1 MTHIPDAAV
10 QDMLE
15 QYSEGGCSGL
25 ADYERREVAMAMLQ
39 SALPYLY
46 APCAV
51 EATTKEERHA
61 NTARNLIINQTS
73 TDLDNIINGHDPE
86 RSILNNDVWDR
97 LDKMACEIEALSK
110 TVDVAAVREV
120 PVSIDKLIAELKS
133 AVDMCFSWSGSALL
147 ANELNAT
154 DTDEGHISLY
164 KDLCGLGNS
173 MSYLQSEIRALSLSE
188 PVQGEQWQPIE
199 TAPKDGIEFI
209 ARCGADKPS
218 FSCFWD
224 GTAFMH
230 FDHGEGL
237 ISYSPTE
244 WMPLPTSPNT
254 EVGKCN

>member
-1 MTHIPDAAV
+1 MSILNHVSAHIPDEAVYAALLSMAKDNVGTDV
-10 QDMLE
+10 QELLMHGFDKL
-15 QYSEGGCSGL
+15 
-25 ADYERREVAMAMLQ
+25 RVKPN
-39 SALPYLY
+39 ALRNALTAAHPHLS

-51 EATTKEERHA
+51 EVVDRAKRIANIYRNKDDATVIASFHKE
-61 NTARNLIINQTS
+61 TARVIDEL
-73 TDLDNIINGHDPE
+73 
-86 RSILNNDVWDR
+86 
-97 LDKMACEIEALSK
+97 LSCVV
-110 TVDVAAVREV
+110 TNPVDVAAVRE
-120 PVSIDKLIAELKS
+120 
-133 AVDMCFSWSGSALL
+133 
-147 ANELNAT
+147 
-154 DTDEGHISLY
+154 
-164 KDLCGLGNS
+164 
-173 MSYLQSEIRALSLSE
+173 ALSETRIDLVILRGNIADAEKTDGRWDGMPDRVQSWIDRIDTALALSPTE